1 MGANYNHNKSNLNNN
16 KSFTTTFT
24 AITTSDQRHMHR
36 GANEGEVHK
45 GCKLHVESKVVFP
58 NANIANVATTFTA
71 TITNR
76 RHLRFV
82 DKERTVQSNGGMQM
96 VKEKVL

>member
-1 MGANYNHNKSNLNNN
+1 MGSNYNHNKSNLNNN
-16 KSFTTTFT
+16 KSNTTT
-24 AITTSDQRHMHR
+24 ITTIDQRHMHR

-71 TITNR
+71 TTTTNR